1 MKGTSG
7 SQLVTGVTSAAPGSI
22 SHASHVSAFESSST
36 TPWDDDDDALPAA
49 VAEQQSPT
57 HENHLRQPLNTAASS
72 ILPVSDFTGLP
83 VQRSHS
89 VTLPSEFQRDAAIE
103 QGRTQALQQGNGKSG
118 KAAGGSVLTQR
129 SWGLFNFKRKG
140 SVTPKRLSD
149 SGEGQAAVDVG
160 SSQYGE
166 EGGAQLPRNSGAS
179 DGAGSAATAAAPPGS
194 QVSRSNWGSH
204 RPSSAPA
211 SIKSSTGQ
219 LASVAAANEGGKVA
233 RGEAPVSGHL
243 QQATAKKPTA
253 GGKPEGPASGSGRFA
268 GLFTSRAGGSRP
280 ASAKSA
286 KVGDLDGGVY
296 RETISTVSP

>member
-1 MKGTSG
+1 MEGTSG

-22 SHASHVSAFESSST
+22 SHAHHVSAFESSST
-36 TPWDDDDDALPAA
+36 TPWDDDDDAVPAA

-57 HENHLRQPLNTAASS
+57 HENHLQQPLNTAASS
-72 ILPVSDFTGLP
+72 ISPVSDFTEP
-83 VQRSHS
+83 VQRSQS
-89 VTLPSEFQRDAAIE
+89 VTLPSGFQGDAATE
-103 QGRTQALQQGNGKSG
+103 TGRTQALQHGNGKSA

-140 SVTPKRLSD
+140 SVTAKRLSD
-149 SGEGQAAVDVG
+149 SGEATTAIDVG
-160 SSQYGE
+160 SSQHGE
-166 EGGAQLPRNSGAS
+166 EAWAQPPPNSGTS
-179 DGAGSAATAAAPPGS
+179 EWAGSAAPTAAPAGS
-194 QVSRSNWGSH
+194 QVNRSNWGSH

-211 SIKSSTGQ
+211 SIQGSTGQ
-219 LASVAAANEGGKVA
+219 LASAAAANEGGKVG
-233 RGEAPVSGHL
+233 RGDVPVSGHL

-286 KVGDLDGGVY
+286 KVGVFDGGVY
-296 RETISTVSP
+296 RETIGTVSP